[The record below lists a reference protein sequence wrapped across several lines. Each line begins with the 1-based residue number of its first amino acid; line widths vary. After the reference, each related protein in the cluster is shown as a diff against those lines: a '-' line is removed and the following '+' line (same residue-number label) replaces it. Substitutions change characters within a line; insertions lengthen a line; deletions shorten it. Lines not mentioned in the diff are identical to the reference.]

1 MLLPQFLSFHSS
13 VSFFNTI
20 VCLFILLFPSSII
33 NFFFSNISSTFLFFL
48 LPCTVLYVLFSLFL
62 SHLSFH
68 TFIPSLPF
76 LFSNFFFFFRFLC
89 PSHYAPIA
97 GMWIFV
103 LSILRT
109 KTVFSGRPFFVL
121 LFFHSILHLAFF
133 FVPFRWFLLHYFWR
147 TYEYHL
153 SSVNFLIFVLSFF
166 CAFMLSF
173 FYSIFPYFFFAS
185 FLYFSPI
192 YFKFLS
198 LLSFLSFF
206 SIFVQN
212 LGFIICCPRA
222 YGTQN
227 LYSWITIGVKVLLY
241 HHTLAPI
248 KSVNLRKGKVPID

>member
-1 MLLPQFLSFHSS
+1 MYSIVCAIF
-13 VSFFNTI
+13 SFF
-20 VCLFILLFPSSII
+20 VPPFLPYFYSLFTFSLLQ
-33 NFFFSNISSTFLFFL
+33 LLFL
-48 LPCTVLYVLFSLFL
+48 LPF
-62 SHLSFH
+62 
-68 TFIPSLPF
+68 PLPF
-76 LFSNFFFFFRFLC
+76 PLC
-89 PSHYAPIA
+89 SYSR
-97 GMWIFV
+97 V

-166 CAFMLSF
+166 WAFILSF

-212 LGFIICCPRA
+212 LGFIIFCPRA
-222 YGTQN
+222 YGPQN